1 MRYTTVLL
9 DLDNTLLDF
18 NASSREALEKTF
30 LHFSLPYSRE
40 EWERFAYFNT
50 SLWLAFERKEI
61 PKSLIYEERFR
72 LYFKDRGIEAD
83 AAALNAMYLPLLG
96 QCVHLMPD
104 CRELLAALRER
115 GCTLCVVTNGETS
128 TQISRLTRSALLP
141 CFDHIFISEEIGH
154 AKPSPEFFDAVFK
167 ELGEETRRDAI
178 ILGDSLTSDM
188 QGGKNAGIATCL
200 YRLDAEPDE
209 RCDYTI
215 DNLMDFLNMLA

>member
-30 LHFSLPYSRE
+30 RHYGLPYSRE
-40 EWERFAYFNT
+40 EWERFARFNT

-72 LYFKDRGIEAD
+72 LYLADRKLDGD
-83 AAALNAMYLPLLG
+83 PAALNAMYLPLLG
-96 QCVHLMPD
+96 QCVHLMPQ

-115 GCTLCVVTNGETS
+115 GCEICVVTNGETK
-128 TQISRLTRSALLP
+128 TQYSRLSRAELLP
-141 CFDHIFISEEIGH
+141 CFDHLFISEEIGH
-154 AKPSPEFFDAVFK
+154 AKPAPEFFDAVFAK
-167 ELGEETRRDAI
+167 IGEEKRKTSI

-188 QGGKNAGIATCL
+188 QGGRNAGVATCL
-200 YRLDAEPDE
+200 YRLDAEPE
-209 RCDYTI
+209 ARCDYVV
-215 DNLMDFLNMLA
+215 DNLMDFLDVL